1 MKKAKSRLEVAAEF
15 LKASG
20 PSLIT
25 MPGVAEGSTDKIF
38 MLGDGDMIWLA
49 ASDGPEY
56 PVLNVDD
63 LLASK
68 ETAPV
73 ILDLFVA
80 ELDDNLTANKL
91 FKFENELRKVLKT
104 YALPADKVRE
114 IKIAFLDAK
123 ESVLDKTEESD
134 DTASAE

>member
-25 MPGVAEGSTDKIF
+25 MPGVTEGSTDKIF
-38 MLGDGDMIWLA
+38 MLGGGDMIWLA
-49 ASDGPEY
+49 VSDGPEY
-56 PVLNVDD
+56 PVLNIDD
-63 LLASK
+63 LLATK

-73 ILDLFVA
+73 VLDLFVA

-91 FKFENELRKVLKT
+91 FKFENELRKILKT

-123 ESVLDKTEESD
+123 EAILDESEAEEE
-134 DTASAE
+134 TSAE